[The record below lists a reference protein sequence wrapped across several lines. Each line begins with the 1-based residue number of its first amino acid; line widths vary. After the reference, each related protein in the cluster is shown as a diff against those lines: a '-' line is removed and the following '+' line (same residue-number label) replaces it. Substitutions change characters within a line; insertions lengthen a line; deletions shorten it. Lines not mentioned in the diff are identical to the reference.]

1 MKANMLFDKTIS
13 TLERSLNLRAQNQK
27 LITSNIANMDTP
39 NFKAFKMMMGE
50 EMQDAAGNQPQLNM
64 TRTQVGHLATASQGS
79 ADLGRIERVEEDP
92 LALRGDGNTV
102 ELDREMANLA
112 ENTLLYNTAT
122 RIISSKFKMLRDVIK
137 GGQ

>member
-1 MKANMLFDKTIS
+1 
-13 TLERSLNLRAQNQK
+13 
-27 LITSNIANMDTP
+27 
-39 NFKAFKMMMGE
+39 MMVGE
-50 EMQDAAGNQPQLNM
+50 EMQDAAGNQPQLSM
-64 TRTQVGHLATASQGS
+64 TRTQVGHLATASSGS
-79 ADLGRIERVEEDP
+79 SDLGRIERVEKDP

-122 RIISSKFKMLRDVIK
+122 RIISSKFKMLKDVIK